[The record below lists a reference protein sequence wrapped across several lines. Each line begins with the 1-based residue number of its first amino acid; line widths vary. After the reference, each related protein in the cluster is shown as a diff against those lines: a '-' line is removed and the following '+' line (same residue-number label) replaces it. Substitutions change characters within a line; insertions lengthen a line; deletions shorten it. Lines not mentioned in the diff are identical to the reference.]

1 LESINYK
8 KLFGGIYLNKKVL
21 VTGHSGFKGS
31 WFCKW
36 LDLMGAEVLGY
47 SLEPNTN
54 PNHFENLDLKCKS
67 IFCDIKDLEKLK
79 NIILEFKPEIIFHF
93 AAQPLVR
100 ISYLQPYETIQTN
113 IIGSTNLLEII
124 RKVDFVKAFV
134 NITSDKCYENKELEN
149 KAYAESDSLGGYDIY
164 SASKAC
170 SELVTAS
177 YRDSFFNLD
186 NYKIT
191 HNILIAT
198 CRAGNVIGGGDWS
211 LDRLIPDIVKS
222 IVDKKKVLIRNPKAV
237 RPWQHV
243 LEPLSG
249 YLLVG
254 QFLLEEKKEF
264 ARAWNFGP
272 QIDSEIYVE
281 DLVKK
286 IKKYWDSFEYEI
298 EQNKSNPHEAN
309 FLKLDSSFAKNILG
323 WKPIFDIEKCLEKT
337 ISWYKDFYEK
347 NKINTVEDIQEF
359 IVEAKRKKLKWCD
372 DKSK

>member
-1 LESINYK
+1 MESINYK

-36 LDLMGAEVLGY
+36 LELMGAEVLGY
-47 SLEPNTN
+47 SLEPDTK

-67 IFCDIKDLEKLK
+67 IFCDIKDIQKLE
-79 NIILEFKPEIIFHF
+79 NTILEFKPEIIFHF

-100 ISYLQPYETIQTN
+100 VSYLQPYETIQTN
-113 IIGSTNLLEII
+113 IVGTANLLEII
-124 RKVDFVKAFV
+124 RKVNFVKAFI
-134 NITSDKCYENKELEN
+134 NITSDKCYENKEIEN
-149 KAYAESDSLGGYDIY
+149 KAYVESDSLGGYDIY

-170 SELVTAS
+170 SELITSS

-186 NYKIT
+186 NYKNT
-191 HNILIAT
+191 HNTLIAT

-211 LDRLIPDIVKS
+211 LDRLIPDIIKS
-222 IVDKKKVLIRNPKAV
+222 IVERKKVLIRNPNAI

-254 QFLLEEKKEF
+254 QSLLEEKKEF

-272 QIDSEIYVE
+272 EKDSEIYVE

-309 FLKLDSSFAKNILG
+309 FLKLDSSLAKNKLE
-323 WKPIFDIEKCLEKT
+323 WKPIFDIDKCLEKT
-337 ISWYKDFYEK
+337 IFWYKEFYEE
-347 NKINTVEDIQEF
+347 NKINTIEDIQEF
-359 IVEAKRKKLKWCD
+359 IIEAKRKKLKWCD
-372 DKSK
+372 D